1 MRRTSLVAA
10 ALALSAA
17 VSGCGVLGIGEEPA
31 DLQVYSARHYDLE
44 EAFADFTDETGITV
58 DFLYG
63 DDAELLQRLKAEG
76 AETPADVYM
85 TVDAGNLWKA
95 AQDDELAP

>member
-44 EAFADFTDETGITV
+44 EAFAEFRTRPASPSTSST
-58 DFLYG
+58 
-63 DDAELLQRLKAEG
+63 AT
-76 AETPADVYM
+76 TPSCSS
-85 TVDAGNLWKA
+85 G
-95 AQDDELAP
+95 